1 MVTSTPTGLLAT
13 DLDGTLAV
21 GGVINRADRAAAAEL
36 KSRGIP
42 VLVVTGRNPEA
53 LKKVEGLWEVAD
65 EVLFSSGAGVLTD
78 EDAEPVGMGRLTAGE
93 TAEITAILDEAGED
107 YCLLDPIPDNHC
119 FSWKRHRPTG
129 INPDFDR
136 WMNLCKIWGRPDNGI
151 PAQASQ
157 VLIVLPPGTFIQRKT
172 TMALSR
178 WSVFHSSSPVDHKSI
193 WLEIFP
199 NGMDKGSALA
209 AWCSSRDLPK
219 ERVLALGNDFN
230 DESMLA
236 WAGMGR
242 VVGGSP
248 LARES
253 VFPVLPPAGMGGFE
267 AAVKEA
273 LECFTG
279 CFEPDR

>member
-1 MVTSTPTGLLAT
+1 MVTSTPPGLLAT

-36 KSRGIP
+36 KNRGIP
-42 VLVVTGRNPEA
+42 VLVVTGRNPES

-78 EDAEPVGMGRLTAGE
+78 KDAEPVGVGLLSAME
-93 TAEITAILDEAGED
+93 TSEITAILDKAGED
-107 YCLLDPIPDNHC
+107 YCLLDPIPDNHH
-119 FSWKRHRPTG
+119 FSWKRHRKPG
-129 INPDFDR
+129 ENPDFNR
-136 WMNLCKIWGRPDNGI
+136 RMNLYKTWGRPYNGI
-151 PAQASQ
+151 PHRASQ
-157 VLIVLPPGTFIQRKT
+157 VLIVLPPGTFIQSETAKD
-172 TMALSR
+172 LSR

-199 NGMDKGSALA
+199 TGMDKGSALA
-209 AWCSSRDLPK
+209 AWCSTRRLPK

-248 LARES
+248 MARES